1 MSSKEPT
8 LLGAVGEAGVSGLTA
23 FREAQDRYQE
33 GVVDL
38 INARA
43 KLKGTGSSF
52 TTNQMIQR
60 AQDLQTMAKDAE
72 LSGNPQ
78 RARELEI
85 AANSLLSQAGVTGN
99 SGSVISGF
107 ADPEG

>member
-1 MSSKEPT
+1 M
-8 LLGAVGEAGVSGLTA
+8 LGAVGEAGISGLTA

-43 KLKGTGSSF
+43 KLEGKGSTF

-72 LSGNPQ
+72 LAGNPQ

-85 AANSLLSQAGVTGN
+85 AANTLLSQAGVIGGL
-99 SGSVISGF
+99 SGVMSGYE
-107 ADPEG
+107 DQ